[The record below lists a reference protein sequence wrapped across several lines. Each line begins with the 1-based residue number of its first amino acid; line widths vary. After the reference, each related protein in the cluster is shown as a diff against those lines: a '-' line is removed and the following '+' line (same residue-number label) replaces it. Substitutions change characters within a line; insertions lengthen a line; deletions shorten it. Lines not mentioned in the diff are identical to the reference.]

1 MSNFSISTLN
11 LESKQGSAIR
21 ENFLLKKLLLNNR
34 WLASVNHKDIGS
46 LYMLTGIL
54 FGIVGSSLSGLL
66 RMELTTIGS
75 SSMDG
80 HTYNVIVTGHG
91 IVMIFFLLCQC

>member
-1 MSNFSISTLN
+1 
-11 LESKQGSAIR
+11 
-21 ENFLLKKLLLNNR
+21 
-34 WLASVNHKDIGS
+34 
-46 LYMLTGIL
+46 MLTGIL

>member
-1 MSNFSISTLN
+1 
-11 LESKQGSAIR
+11 
-21 ENFLLKKLLLNNR
+21 
-34 WLASVNHKDIGS
+34 
-46 LYMLTGIL
+46 MLTGIL

-91 IVMIFFLLCQC
+91 IVMIFFFYYANVNR